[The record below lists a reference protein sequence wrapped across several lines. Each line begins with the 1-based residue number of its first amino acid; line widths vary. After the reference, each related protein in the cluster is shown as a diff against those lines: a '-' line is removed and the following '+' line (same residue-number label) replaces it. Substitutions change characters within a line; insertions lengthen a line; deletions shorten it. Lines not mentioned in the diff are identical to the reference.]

1 MTDQRAEDEEDHE
14 ESSERRLAVD
24 VAVADRR
31 HGDQREVD
39 AVPVGQ
45 RVGVRKA
52 RERIARVLH
61 LRRVPTQH
69 NKFNLCKTAIDHQP
83 YTNTDESIQAP
94 FGV

>member
-31 HGDQREVD
+31 HGDQSEVD

-61 LRRVPTQH
+61 LRRPTQH